1 MKKFLIVLASMLGA
15 VTMMAQNKSTIKIT
29 HGPWLCDM
37 TEDAVTVVWKTD
49 VPSTAWVECAED
61 NGQHFYSEEHERIYE
76 ARFGRRLTHETI
88 HSVRLTGLK
97 PGTKYMYRIFSQAVT
112 GWNHS
117 DDAKFGEIASSV
129 VYKKEPYRFK
139 TFSSDTDE
147 LKFFILNDVHG
158 RADDIKRLCAN
169 VDFSQYDFVLLNG
182 DMLTTTEN
190 EEGIFNGWLDA
201 CVDMFAKNTPIIFV
215 RGNHENRG
223 QYADNIYKY
232 FPTHTGEFYYT
243 FDAAGISFLALD
255 CGEDKP
261 DTDIEYHGIIE
272 SDKYRE
278 QEAAWLKNEIGNL
291 RYGKRIAFLHI
302 PAGHSTWHGD
312 IHLHEIITPLL
323 NEAGVSLM
331 FSGHTHQYGL
341 HNAGELAD
349 FPILINGNKTYAS
362 VTIKGSKIRVEVVGE
377 TKEENHIAEF
387 KFRQ

>member
-1 MKKFLIVLASMLGA
+1 
-15 VTMMAQNKSTIKIT
+15 MAQNKGTIKIT

-112 GWNHS
+112 GWTYS

-129 VYKKEPYRFK
+129 VYKKEPFRFK
-139 TFSSDTDE
+139 TFSNDTDE

-201 CVDMFAKNTPIIFV
+201 CVDMFAKNIPIIFV

-272 SDKYRE
+272 SDRYRE

-377 TKEENHIAEF
+377 TKEENHTAEF
-387 KFRQ
+387 KFKQ